1 MLNYIKVNK
10 KISETMLKK
19 IKVGG
24 FTTIY
29 LSEIEYW
36 YVGSYSVGVLN
47 ELQAKDTPPLKKYI
61 IIKREDKKFVQ
72 QCGKSRVAH

>member
-1 MLNYIKVNK
+1 MI
-10 KISETMLKK
+10 KK

-36 YVGSYSVGVLN
+36 YVGSYCAGVVVQQSF
-47 ELQAKDTPPLKKYI
+47 EGMRPLKKYI
-61 IIKREDKKFVQ
+61 IIKRE
-72 QCGKSRVAH
+72 

>member
-1 MLNYIKVNK
+1 
-10 KISETMLKK
+10 MLKK

-36 YVGSYSVGVLN
+36 YVGSYCVGVLN
-47 ELQAKDTPPLKKYI
+47 
-61 IIKREDKKFVQ
+61 
-72 QCGKSRVAH
+72 